1 MATNKKI
8 RLQITTPQKPVL
20 DKEVDFVVLPAY
32 EGEMGVLPGHAPY
45 VAILN
50 FGELRYTIEGQEETF
65 ALMGGLAE
73 IANNEVSVFAEDIA
87 LAREV
92 DEEATKQKIAQAKA
106 SLSAKGA
113 DIDMEL
119 AEIELKKAILLL
131 KVKNKKKKK

>member
-1 MATNKKI
+1 MATNKKL

-32 EGEMGVLPGHAPY
+32 EGEMGILPGHAPY

-50 FGELRYTIEGQEETF
+50 YGELRYTIEGQEETF

-92 DEEATKQKIAQAKA
+92 DEEAAKQKIEQAKA
-106 SLSAKGA
+106 ALSAKGA

-119 AEIELKKAILLL
+119 AEIELKKALLML
-131 KVKNKKKKK
+131 KVKNKKKK

>member
-1 MATNKKI
+1 MTTNKKL

-50 FGELRYTIEGQEETF
+50 YGELRYTIDGKEEVF

-73 IANNEVSVFAEDIA
+73 IAKDEVSVFAEDIA

-92 DEEATKQKIAQAKA
+92 DEEAAKQKIAQAKA

-119 AEIELKKAILLL
+119 AEIELKKALLML
-131 KVKNKKKKK
+131 KVKNNKRKK

>member
-8 RLQITTPQKPVL
+8 RLQITTPQRPVL

-50 FGELRYTIEGQEETF
+50 FGELRYTIDSQEETF

-92 DEEATKQKIAQAKA
+92 DEEAAKQKIAQAKA
-106 SLSAKGA
+106 SLSAK
-113 DIDMEL
+113 DIY
-119 AEIELKKAILLL
+119 
-131 KVKNKKKKK
+131 

>member
-8 RLQITTPQKPVL
+8 RLQITTPQRPVL

-50 FGELRYTIEGQEETF
+50 FGELRYTIDSQEETF

-92 DEEATKQKIAQAKA
+92 DEEAAKQKIAQAKA

-119 AEIELKKAILLL
+119 AEIELKKALLML
-131 KVKNKKKKK
+131 KVKNKKKK

>member
-50 FGELRYTIEGQEETF
+50 FGELRYTIDGQEETF

-92 DEEATKQKIAQAKA
+92 DEEAAKQKIAQAKS

-119 AEIELKKAILLL
+119 AEIELKKALLML
-131 KVKNKKKKK
+131 KVKNKKKK

>member
-1 MATNKKI
+1 MATNKKL

-32 EGEMGVLPGHAPY
+32 EGEMGILPGHAPY

-50 FGELRYTIEGQEETF
+50 YGELRYTIEGQEETF

-92 DEEATKQKIAQAKA
+92 DEEAAKQKIAQAKA

-119 AEIELKKAILLL
+119 AEIELKKALLML
-131 KVKNKKKKK
+131 KVKNKKKK

>member
-1 MATNKKI
+1 MKQNKKL

-32 EGEMGVLPGHAPY
+32 EGEMGVLYNHAPY
-45 VAILN
+45 VAKLT
-50 FGELRYTIEGQEETF
+50 FGELRYTVDGKEEVF

-73 IANNEVSVFAEDIA
+73 IAQNEVSVFAEDIA

-92 DEEATKQKIAQAKA
+92 DEEATKQKIEQAKA

-119 AEIELKKAILLL
+119 AEIELKKALLLL
-131 KVKNKKKKK
+131 KVKNKKHKK

>member
-1 MATNKKI
+1 MATNKKL

-32 EGEMGVLPGHAPY
+32 EGEMGILPGHAPY

-50 FGELRYTIEGQEETF
+50 YGELRYTIEGQEETF

-92 DEEATKQKIAQAKA
+92 DEEAAKQKIEQAKA

-119 AEIELKKAILLL
+119 AEIELKESSFNA
-131 KVKNKKKKK
+131 

>member
-32 EGEMGVLPGHAPY
+32 EGEIGVLPGHAPY

-50 FGELRYTIEGQEETF
+50 FGELRYTIDGQEETF

-92 DEEATKQKIAQAKA
+92 DEESAKQKIAQAKA

-119 AEIELKKAILLL
+119 AEIELKKALLML
-131 KVKNKKKKK
+131 KVKNKKKK